1 MCDRSVFQNPG
12 MPGSCKY
19 YKMLGQRGGLC
30 DMVGYPGLK
39 SGESILRWSSAYAVM
54 HMPVKTGAL
63 RDSQKVKIT
72 QVSIGRWMVKQ
83 NAVYQN
89 NGYYSAIKG
98 KKF

>member
-1 MCDRSVFQNPG
+1 MIDLFQNPG

-72 QVSIGRWMVKQ
+72 QVSIGR
-83 NAVYQN
+83 
-89 NGYYSAIKG
+89 
-98 KKF
+98 